1 MLAAVVISAHIQL
14 PLFALCPRCK
24 ESKPLKAFP
33 RNRRRPTGHHSA
45 CRICHS
51 KTETKRYHANKPRI
65 SAARRHRRHGV
76 SPETFD
82 FPMRTQDERCANC
95 GTSFSAHPN
104 SPCVDHDA
112 EIGKVR
118 GLLCNRCN
126 LRIEW
131 RIIPLTC
138 SLTTSSTCSGTLR
151 QTWCENI
158 FTPLQLL
165 LPSCHKH
172 ERHRRCAAW
181 YGLVALSGGRW
192 RDIISWSNFELIAAV
207 RCTRKLSAAAVGSLR
222 VDGIDF
228 YRRDRRSGAL

>member
-82 FPMRTQDERCANC
+82 FLMRTQDERCANC

-112 EIGKVR
+112 ETGKVR

-126 LRIEW
+126 LRIGMAHHSIDVLTHD
-131 RIIPLTC
+131 IIYLLRHAPPDMVRKHLHT
-138 SLTTSSTCSGTLR
+138 LTTPFAFVP
-151 QTWCENI
+151 QT
-158 FTPLQLL
+158 
-165 LPSCHKH
+165 
-172 ERHRRCAAW
+172 
-181 YGLVALSGGRW
+181 
-192 RDIISWSNFELIAAV
+192 
-207 RCTRKLSAAAVGSLR
+207 
-222 VDGIDF
+222 
-228 YRRDRRSGAL
+228 